1 MGLGVDMTIV
11 FLLLIF
17 LVVGILSLY
26 KASDEKSVLGI
37 IVSLVLIYFP
47 IVLIPDFLPS
57 WGKEE
62 VVSATDSEKDKSTL
76 LKNLHIVEK
85 SLSDNKLDKKEVKEL
100 LRAGEALD
108 ISVDKEIE
116 AYIKERTVLTES
128 KLELK
133 IDKIVT
139 ALDE

>member
-85 SLSDNKLDKKEVKEL
+85 SLSDKKLDKKEVKEL

-108 ISVDKEIE
+108 ISIDKEIE

-133 IDKIVT
+133 IDEIVT
-139 ALDE
+139 ALDK